1 MTNPLVGSESAAE
14 SSVAGSA
21 SKKSIG
27 APESAESSPAINV
40 AKAGLSVSNILTIS
54 TDKLLAIT
62 QSGSTAEL
70 KSLVTSINSGDA
82 DLTVVADIAVSS
94 KASGVKIKLSEI
106 KDRAEIVEIYV
117 KSGLSGDELAKKI
130 SELKNPTVKFIDSEA
145 RGRI

>member
-1 MTNPLVGSESAAE
+1 MKTLSRLPFIKTLTFLLLPHILIGQDDDQSSGGSESAAE

-106 KDRAEIVEIYV
+106 KDPCRNSRNIC
-117 KSGLSGDELAKKI
+117 
-130 SELKNPTVKFIDSEA
+130 
-145 RGRI
+145 